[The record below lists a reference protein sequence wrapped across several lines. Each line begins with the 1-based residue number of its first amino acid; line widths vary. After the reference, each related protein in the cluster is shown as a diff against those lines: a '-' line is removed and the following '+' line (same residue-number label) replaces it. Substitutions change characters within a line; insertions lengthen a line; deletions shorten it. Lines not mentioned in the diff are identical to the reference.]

1 MMVHVRFIDPL
12 CGLNSCLVYSRIA
25 VLFYADRRPLTLND
39 FVRAAQIFELPA
51 SLIR

>member
-1 MMVHVRFIDPL
+1 MMLDSSAPAFCRRYFRV
-12 CGLNSCLVYSRIA
+12 
-25 VLFYADRRPLTLND
+25 ADKPGVGTEEQNAATLND